1 MLNQNY
7 KVPSWGMTQLWQVLQ
22 NVRATAIHIH
32 IAVVLSSTD
41 FTTQAGLI
49 WSWQSPSYSIFF
61 NMLVIQNKQIM
72 DIGCFE
78 NCFTIQCTVAVRWA
92 NIYLCIRIEANIKTQ
107 HVRGETPFSKFALK
121 RVQIGRSCR
130 EHLPQSLH

>member
-1 MLNQNY
+1 
-7 KVPSWGMTQLWQVLQ
+7 MTQLWQVLQ
-22 NVRATAIHIH
+22 KVRAKAIHIH

-72 DIGCFE
+72 DMGGHGK
-78 NCFTIQCTVAVRWA
+78 NRLG
-92 NIYLCIRIEANIKTQ
+92 Y
-107 HVRGETPFSKFALK
+107 
-121 RVQIGRSCR
+121 
-130 EHLPQSLH
+130 